1 MSMMTFRVEDEVK
14 ARLDSV
20 VSRLGL
26 NQSRILRDAVV
37 EKIEELEELATV
49 MERIKDK
56 RPRRPIAQLWK
67 ELGLENPVR
76 PKVRKRS

>member
-1 MSMMTFRVEDEVK
+1 MGMMTFRVEADVK
-14 ARLDSV
+14 ERLDAV

-37 EKIEELEELATV
+37 EKIEELEELAIV
-49 MERIKDK
+49 MERIKSK
-56 RPRRPIAQLWK
+56 RPRRPIEQLWK
-67 ELGLENPVR
+67 ELGLEDPVR